1 MPRTGWGWEITP
13 EELRSWILFEDDRL
27 LVVNKPGL
35 VVCHPSKHGPWSS
48 LIGACRE
55 VLGVDRLHMPSRLDR
70 ETSGVVVFAKDAK
83 TGSLLQRAMQHRK
96 VRKVYHAVLVGQ
108 LREPA
113 GVSGAIGKD
122 TASVVW
128 MKQAVC
134 EDGQPAQTE
143 FFPLSSDGEYTLARV
158 EPHTGRLHQI
168 RVHAASIGHPVA
180 GDKIYGPD
188 ERLFLEFLETGWTP
202 GLAERLRFE
211 RQLLHAS
218 EWQCLEE
225 SMPLHFYAPLPEEW
239 QSVTCVA
246 DAATCS

>member
-55 VLGVDRLHMPSRLDR
+55 LLGLDRLHMPSRLDR
-70 ETSGVVVFAKDAK
+70 ETSGVVVFAKDAR
-83 TGSLLQRAMQHRK
+83 TGSLLQRAIQHRK
-96 VRKVYHAVLVGQ
+96 VRKIYHAVLVGA

-113 GVSGAIGKD
+113 CVRGAIGKD
-122 TASVVW
+122 TGSVVW
-128 MKQAVC
+128 MKQGLR

-143 FFPLSSDGEYTLARV
+143 FFPLGCDAEYTLVRV
-158 EPHTGRLHQI
+158 QPHTGRLHQI
-168 RVHAASIGHPVA
+168 RVHASSICHPVA

-188 ERLFLEFLETGWTP
+188 ERLFLEFLETGWTER
-202 GLAERLRFE
+202 LARLLRFE

-225 SMPLHFYAPLPEEW
+225 SMPLHFCASLPEEW
-239 QSVTCVA
+239 KAVTCVA
-246 DAATCS
+246 DAAIQP